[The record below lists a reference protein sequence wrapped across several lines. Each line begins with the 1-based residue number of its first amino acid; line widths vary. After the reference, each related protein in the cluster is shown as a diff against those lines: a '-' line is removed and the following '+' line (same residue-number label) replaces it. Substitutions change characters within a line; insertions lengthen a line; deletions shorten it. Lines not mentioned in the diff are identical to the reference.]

1 MRSLALFVAMS
12 LLLFS
17 AATLASRP
25 AAAQLPL
32 AELSVTVEGT
42 TIDGLTVFDAS
53 TILIPQVPIN
63 LTITFVNTD
72 PDTGMIH
79 TLTFDDADGLIQIN
93 TGNLLPG
100 QSAEL
105 RMTITSMTNV
115 TFNGTSFEPERGTRG
130 ILFYC
135 IPHRPAGMI
144 GQIVLA
150 SATEPVPEAPEKGIN
165 IRAYWIGMVGIVAML
180 AWIGVSYFVIK
191 SSTPRFRDHKEH
203 VRRGLP

>member
-12 LLLFS
+12 LLAVS
-17 AATLASRP
+17 AAPLANRP

-32 AELSVTVEGT
+32 AELSVAIEGT
-42 TIDGLTVFDAS
+42 MIDGRTVFNAS

-63 LTITFVNTD
+63 LTITFINTD
-72 PDTGMIH
+72 PDAGMIH
-79 TLTFDDADGLIQIN
+79 TLTINDADSVIRVDS
-93 TGNLLPG
+93 GNLLPG
-100 QSAEL
+100 QSAVL
-105 RMTITSMTNV
+105 NMTIHSMTNV
-115 TFNGTSFEPERGTRG
+115 TFNGFSFEPEQGTRG

-150 SATEPVPEAPEKGIN
+150 SASEPVPEAPEKGIN
-165 IRAYWIGMVGIVAML
+165 IRAYWIGMIGIVAML
-180 AWIGVSYFVIK
+180 AWIGISYFVIR